1 MTNTRIYDYL
11 LLFKCSISNIGLSW
25 MILLVLTSSN
35 CRRPNQNI
43 HFDYLFKTD
52 IMLLLVFGI
61 HFVMNDSDNVNT
73 MLTFLCVHDFN
84 IIQILYTQVAKLAFE
99 DMITWMQE
107 GGQVNSFLLGTFFLF
122 CFPLSSLHKFLS
134 SI

>member
-1 MTNTRIYDYL
+1 
-11 LLFKCSISNIGLSW
+11 
-25 MILLVLTSSN
+25 
-35 CRRPNQNI
+35 
-43 HFDYLFKTD
+43 
-52 IMLLLVFGI
+52 MLLLVFGI